1 MSSTWDE
8 LYGGQVPSSKHSQA
22 KTYLKLR
29 LEFKML
35 KKFDEHC
42 ENLFFLK
49 SEIMFCFLENENFEK
64 HFENL
69 CSVKSEIIIYIFS
82 GKGAVSI

>member
-1 MSSTWDE
+1 
-8 LYGGQVPSSKHSQA
+8 
-22 KTYLKLR
+22 
-29 LEFKML
+29 ML

-82 GKGAVSI
+82 GKGAVSIWIAYRQSHCKKRLHSFGHRSSISFLKLN